1 MPNLILVQ
9 TTVLIDPKSIEYC
22 FKCFYNDTKHG
33 SPKRF
38 SSFVPPPSPH
48 PYATRAFHHQ
58 RVLQPHGD
66 EPSPEDSHALSKQ
79 GHLYSRRQDLLA
91 EAVIAY
97 SQKCQEKKEKKRKV
111 KSQMRVCFCL
121 TGRKGVSWILFTFEF
136 ALQRSRVSRYGGA
149 SIAIL
154 NLIWQSVWK

>member
-9 TTVLIDPKSIEYC
+9 TTVLIDSKSIEYC

-97 SQKCQEKKEKKRKV
+97 SQKCQEKKRKEKKKSKKSDAGVLLFNRK
-111 KSQMRVCFCL
+111 K
-121 TGRKGVSWILFTFEF
+121 
-136 ALQRSRVSRYGGA
+136 RSIMNFIYF
-149 SIAIL
+149 
-154 NLIWQSVWK
+154 